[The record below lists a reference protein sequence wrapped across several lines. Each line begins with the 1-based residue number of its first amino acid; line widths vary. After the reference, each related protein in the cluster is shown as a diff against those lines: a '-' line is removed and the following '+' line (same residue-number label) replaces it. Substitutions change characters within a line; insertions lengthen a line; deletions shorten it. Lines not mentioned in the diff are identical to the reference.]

1 LFNGKLNQ
9 SVSFD
14 SYYTFICSCYK
25 IGIFIKKEVNA
36 MNIEEKR
43 AKNGMNK
50 HDVEEIHKEMHYQL
64 SIALNGWR

>member
-1 LFNGKLNQ
+1 
-9 SVSFD
+9 
-14 SYYTFICSCYK
+14 
-25 IGIFIKKEVNA
+25 